1 MDALLIL
8 GGLLLIVA
16 GIVWLIV
23 LAFGT
28 SLLWGVG
35 SLLPPITLAYVIR
48 HWSAARKAIGLSGL
62 GFIPLVVGFTLLAN
76 HEPER
81 IAAIASLQWLEPDE
95 HAQSHD
101 LAIQL
106 RGQLDGRPFN
116 PRAGTLMDG
125 VLTLREGDGLFALQE
140 IIIRLGTVPTGAL
153 QVDVLPQDVNPVP
166 EIEINWMRP
175 EQALP
180 EARTFKSGYTLHLDL
195 QPVPPNRLVGDF
207 HLVLPAYY
215 RTSISGH
222 VELFTDELRYR
233 SGQVDLTHD
242 SADTLAYLAK
252 DYLQRRFRTPAV
264 TLESLAPVS
273 FPASALVISVQA
285 EVKGTPDRFEL
296 NVRKDER
303 GWAVEDDDYP
313 PLPVDVETQPKVAAI
328 QPVALSTSTPLP
340 RIDRRQRFSIER
352 LLRNPARYE
361 HLRMRAHTGRG
372 AVAEGR
378 FVGMDRDGNLA
389 IRRILAGPGE
399 AIYNLAPDDIVLLE
413 LLEP

>member
-28 SLLWGVG
+28 GLLWGIG
-35 SLLPPITLAYVIR
+35 SLLPPITLIYVIR
-48 HWSAARKAIGLSGL
+48 HWSVARNAIGLSGL
-62 GFIPLVVGFTLLAN
+62 GFIPLVVGFILLAN

-81 IAAIASLQWLEPDE
+81 IAAIASLKWLEPDE
-95 HAQSHD
+95 RAQSHD

-106 RGQLDGRPFN
+106 HGQLDGRPFN
-116 PRAGTLMDG
+116 PRSGTLMDG

-140 IIIRLGTVPTGAL
+140 ISIRLGAVPTGAL
-153 QVDVLPQDVNPVP
+153 LVDVLPQDANPMP

-180 EARTFKSGYTLHLDL
+180 EARTIKSDYTLHLDL
-195 QPVPPNRLVGDF
+195 QPVPPNRLAGGF

-222 VELFTDELRYR
+222 VELFTDGLRYR

-242 SADTLAYLAK
+242 STDTLSYLAE
-252 DYLQRRFRTPAV
+252 DYLQRRFQTPAV
-264 TLESLAPVS
+264 TIESLARVS
-273 FPASALVISVQA
+273 FPASALVVSVQA
-285 EVKGTPDRFEL
+285 AVKGTTDRFEL

-303 GWAVEDDDYP
+303 GWAVENDDYP
-313 PLPVDVETQPKVAAI
+313 PLLVDVETQAKVAAI
-328 QPVALSTSTPLP
+328 QPEVLMDSTPLP
-340 RIDRRQRFSIER
+340 RTDRRQRFSLER

-361 HLRMRAHTGRG
+361 HLQVRAHTERG
-372 AVAEGR
+372 GVAEGR
-378 FVGMDRDGNLA
+378 FVGVDRDGSLA
-389 IRRILAGPGE
+389 IRRILKGPGE

>member
-28 SLLWGVG
+28 GLLWGIG
-35 SLLPPITLAYVIR
+35 SLLPPITLIYVIR
-48 HWSAARKAIGLSGL
+48 HWSVARNAIGLSGL
-62 GFIPLVVGFTLLAN
+62 GFIPLVVGFILLAN

-81 IAAIASLQWLEPDE
+81 IAAIASLKWLEPDE
-95 HAQSHD
+95 RAQSHD

-106 RGQLDGRPFN
+106 HGQLDGRPFN
-116 PRAGTLMDG
+116 PHSGTLMDG

-140 IIIRLGTVPTGAL
+140 ISIRLGAVPTGAL
-153 QVDVLPQDVNPVP
+153 QVDVLPQDANPMP

-180 EARTFKSGYTLHLDL
+180 EARTIKSGYTLHLDL
-195 QPVPPNRLVGDF
+195 QPVPPNRLAGGF

-222 VELFTDELRYR
+222 VELFTDGLRYR

-242 SADTLAYLAK
+242 STDTLSYLAE
-252 DYLQRRFRTPAV
+252 DYLQRRFQTPAV
-264 TLESLAPVS
+264 TIESLARVS
-273 FPASALVISVQA
+273 FPASALVVSVQA
-285 EVKGTPDRFEL
+285 AVKGTTDRFEL

-303 GWAVEDDDYP
+303 GWAVENDDYP
-313 PLPVDVETQPKVAAI
+313 PLLVDVETQPKVAAI
-328 QPVALSTSTPLP
+328 QPEVLMDSTPLP
-340 RIDRRQRFSIER
+340 RTDRRQRFSLER

-361 HLRMRAHTGRG
+361 HLQVRAHTERG
-372 AVAEGR
+372 GVAEGR
-378 FVGMDRDGNLA
+378 FVGVDRDGSLA
-389 IRRILAGPGE
+389 IRRILKGPGE